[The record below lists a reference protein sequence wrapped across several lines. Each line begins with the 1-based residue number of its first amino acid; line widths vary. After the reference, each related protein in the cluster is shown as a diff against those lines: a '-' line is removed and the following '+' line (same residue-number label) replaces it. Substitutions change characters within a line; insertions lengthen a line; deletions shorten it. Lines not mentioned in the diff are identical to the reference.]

1 MRSIIHH
8 ILNNHISY
16 SYSKT
21 LLVIGFVCAMIAS
34 LTSSEDMEGI
44 PWDYSYYHFNA
55 ISFLAYLTAFYLI
68 IRNGTPKW
76 SIKWQNFTLFVVL
89 CALSTIG
96 DELALNGPDVTTQD
110 FSRIFVT
117 VLIFAFFRQKK
128 NGRWKIFGHK

>member
-1 MRSIIHH
+1 
-8 ILNNHISY
+8 
-16 SYSKT
+16 
-21 LLVIGFVCAMIAS
+21 MIAS

-68 IRNGTPKW
+68 IRKGTPKW